1 MNRSK
6 ENTITSAV
14 APLLQQKLTGSGYT
28 VEAHPTAFDG
38 SYKEIDIIV
47 HRGGYETIGI
57 EAKIHGTADDAGVNQ
72 LRETYFGKQLNEDW
86 RGASI
91 NLQTGMAIR
100 YPEEASTCP
109 QAELATVLSEST
121 DFEYRLVTADSTG
134 NFPKDGFVKGSLD
147 DIATALSI
155 GAMPAEKIKAAIS
168 VMTKGMDVAVNDMR
182 QAIAREAECLTDSA
196 IAENMG
202 ILLEERVTEKTL
214 NEVCSKASLFIMN
227 AFIFQSDLAG
237 KKDFQNVRTLNDYD
251 TIRMSYDK
259 VCADWIR
266 ILNVNY
272 VPIFKPATFIIR
284 MFHKYNRR
292 LCRDVL
298 RTLWQTARTIV
309 ENHREAMHQIVGEVF
324 QEVLADRRYVKANYT
339 LPESAALLS
348 ALVCPDIDVHNLP
361 KVADY
366 ACGTGALLNGV
377 YQQVRRLY
385 SRKSGKS
392 DKDIHRRMLEE
403 NLAGVDIYP
412 HATHVTFTVMASA
425 HPQITLGS
433 TRVLPAPFGKKE
445 KGIYQIGSL
454 ELLDNQMLF
463 GGSGEETVRLRG
475 KEFGE
480 GIVEKTVTLKREFP
494 DEEMDIV
501 IMNPPFLTASAD
513 NNASDPKSVFAS
525 KERSESDKK
534 VMQNALAEKDTRVSN
549 GKLAYSYFV
558 ELANNKLR
566 DGGCMGMILPATVLT
581 ASSFKKVREMWATEY
596 HDIVVVTIAQRGGH
610 ASAFSADTGIA
621 ECMVVAIKGV
631 GKNTGRAK
639 FVSLSERPKSLLAG
653 QTLASLIQHHA
664 VTRRVEDEAQ
674 GGERLMI
681 GKKCMVQML
690 ECPIDAGEWGASR
703 VKSMSLM
710 QIAYQLRYG
719 QLRLP
724 ELLDAIRVP
733 ICPLGE
739 IGQVGAC
746 HNDIKMKGERGAFEM
761 HRRESNVQEGFA
773 ALWKLENITPQRSM
787 QVVPDYKAQIKPQN
801 VEKAHRI
808 LRQHNSRTH
817 YHMELG
823 FNANSVLAHGTETPS
838 LGVSNVTNVKFEDV
852 RYDAAW
858 TLWTNSTFG
867 MLCHWMTAGKQQP
880 GRGKLTQTTLRNVPT
895 LDVRQLSDAQLKSA
909 DNIFADLKKARL
921 KPYNECASDPWRHI
935 LDARLLAEVL
945 GITDTETHR
954 AMQRLREMLSDE
966 PSITGTKQT
975 SCCYKKDRK
984 DAASRGVPYDY
995 DDAAEAEAL
1004 QCQQRTLAMRGIWL
1018 PETEEARLQSAP
1030 TPTTP

>member
-38 SYKEIDIIV
+38 SNKEIDIIV

-72 LRETYFGKQLNEDW
+72 LRETYFGKQLNTDW

-147 DIATALSI
+147 DIATAIAI
-155 GAMPAEKIKAAIS
+155 GAVPAEKIQAAIK
-168 VMTKGMDVAVNDMR
+168 VMTKGMDIAVNDMR
-182 QAIAREAECLTDSA
+182 QAIAREADCLNDSA

-237 KKDFQNVRTLNDYD
+237 KKGFEKVRTLNDYD
-251 TIRMSYDK
+251 TVRMSYDK

-292 LCRDVL
+292 LCQDVL
-298 RTLWQTARTIV
+298 RTLWKTARTIV

-445 KGIYQIGSL
+445 EGIYQIGSL

-463 GGSGEETVRLRG
+463 GGSGQETVRLRG

-494 DEEMDIV
+494 DKEMDIV
-501 IMNPPFLTASAD
+501 IMNPPFLSTGAD
-513 NNASDPKSVFAS
+513 NNANDPKGVF
-525 KERSESDKK
+525 ESEKHSEADKK
-534 VMQNALAEKDTRVSN
+534 AMQKALREKKTRVSN
-549 GKLAYSYFV
+549 GKVAYSYFV
-558 ELANNKLR
+558 ELAHNKLV

-581 ASSFKKVREMWATEY
+581 SDPFKKVREMWATEY

-610 ASAFSADTGIA
+610 DSAFSSDTSMA
-621 ECMVVAIKGV
+621 ECMVVATKGI
-631 GKNTGRAK
+631 GENTGRAK

-653 QTLASLIQHHA
+653 QTLAALIQRFT
-664 VTRRVEDEAQ
+664 VIRRVEDEVH

-681 GKKCMVQML
+681 GDKCMAQML
-690 ECPIDAGEWGASR
+690 DCPIDAGEWGASR

-710 QIAYQLRYG
+710 QIAYQLRQG
-719 QLRLP
+719 ILRLP
-724 ELLDAIRVP
+724 ELQDAIDIP
-733 ICPLGE
+733 ICPIGE
-739 IGQVGAC
+739 IGKVGAD
-746 HNDIKMKGERGAFEM
+746 HRTIKDPKFGAFEM
-761 HRRESNVQEGFA
+761 HRSDYTVQEGTD
-773 ALWKLENITPQRSM
+773 ALWKLDNITPQRSM
-787 QVVPDYKAQIKPQN
+787 QVLPDYKAHMRPTRT
-801 VEKAHRI
+801 EKAHRI
-808 LRQHNSRTH
+808 LREDNSRTH
-817 YHMELG
+817 YHMYLG
-823 FNANSVLAHGTETPS
+823 FPANSVLAHSTEIPS
-838 LGVSNVTNVKFEDV
+838 IGVNLVTNVKLDKH
-852 RYDAAW
+852 YDATW
-858 TLWTNSTFG
+858 TLWANSTFG
-867 MLCHWMTAGKQQP
+867 MLCHWATAGKQQP
-880 GRGKLTQTTLRNVPT
+880 GRGIISSAKQLESVPT
-895 LDVRQLSDAQLKSA
+895 LDVRRISDAQLA
-909 DNIFADLKKARL
+909 TAERVFADLKHARL
-921 KPYNECASDPWRHI
+921 CPYNECSTDPWRHV

-945 GITDTETHR
+945 GITDKASHK
-954 AMQRLREMLSDE
+954 AMHRLRKMLSAE
-966 PSITGTKQT
+966 PSITGTKKET
-975 SCCYKKDRK
+975 CCYEKDKK
-984 DAASRGVPYDY
+984 DAAKRGVPYLY
-995 DDAAEAEAL
+995 DDALEAKAL
-1004 QCQQRTLAMRGIWL
+1004 QSQRRALAMRGIYL
-1018 PETEEARLQSAP
+1018 PETEDARLQSAP
-1030 TPTTP
+1030 TQQKP

>member
-38 SYKEIDIIV
+38 SNKEIDIIV

-72 LRETYFGKQLNEDW
+72 LRETYFGKQLNTDW

-121 DFEYRLVTADSTG
+121 DFEYRLVTADSKG
-134 NFPKDGFVKGSLD
+134 NFPKDGFVKGSLN
-147 DIATALSI
+147 DIATALAI
-155 GAMPAEKIKAAIS
+155 GAVPAEKIQAAIG
-168 VMTKGMDVAVNDMR
+168 VMTKGMDIAVNDMR

-237 KKDFQNVRTLNDYD
+237 KKGFEKVRTLNDYD
-251 TIRMSYDK
+251 TVRMSYDK

-272 VPIFKPATFIIR
+272 VPIFKPATRIIR
-284 MFHKYNRR
+284 MCHKYNRL
-292 LCRDVL
+292 LCQDVL
-298 RTLWQTARTIV
+298 KTLWTTARTIV

-324 QEVLADRRYVKANYT
+324 QEVLADRRYNKANYT

-385 SRKSGKS
+385 SRKSGQS
-392 DKDIHRRMLEE
+392 DRDIHRLMLEE

-425 HPQITLGS
+425 HPQITLGA
-433 TRVLPAPFGKKE
+433 TRVLPAPFGKKGE
-445 KGIYQIGSL
+445 GVYQLGSL

-480 GIVEKTVTLKREFP
+480 GIIEKTVTLKREFANG
-494 DEEMDIV
+494 EMDIV

-513 NNASDPKSVFAS
+513 PNTNNPKGVFES
-525 KERSESDKK
+525 EERSEADKK
-534 VMQNALAEKDTRVSN
+534 EMQKALAKKDTQVSH
-549 GKLAYSYFV
+549 GKVAYSHFV
-558 ELANNKLR
+558 ELADKKLR
-566 DGGCMGMILPATVLT
+566 DGGCMGMILPATVL
-581 ASSFKKVREMWATEY
+581 SSDPFKKVREMWATEY
-596 HDIVVVTIAQRGGH
+596 HNVVVVTIAQKSREG
-610 ASAFSADTGIA
+610 SAFSSATNMA
-621 ECMVVAIKGV
+621 ECMVVARKGV
-631 GKNTGRAK
+631 GQNTGRAK
-639 FVSLSERPKSLLAG
+639 CVCLSKRPDS
-653 QTLASLIQHHA
+653 TLAANAIAQIIHRQPVA
-664 VTRRVEDEAQ
+664 RRLEDEEF
-674 GGERLMI
+674 GGDAVMI
-681 GKKCMVQML
+681 GDVPIAQML
-690 ECPIDAGEWGASR
+690 ECPIDAGVWGTSR

-710 QIAYQLRYG
+710 QIAHQISSG
-719 QLRLP
+719 KLRLP
-724 ELLDAIRVP
+724 ELQTAVDIPV
-733 ICPLGE
+733 CPLGE
-739 IGQVGAC
+739 IGEFGATSSTIT
-746 HNDIKMKGERGAFEM
+746 DKRKGAFTM
-761 HRRESNVQEGFA
+761 HRRESNVQEGYD
-773 ALWKLENITPQRSM
+773 ALWNLKNITPQRSM
-787 QVVPDYKAQIKPQN
+787 QVVPDYKALIKPQKT
-801 VEKAHRI
+801 EKAHEI
-808 LRQHNSRTH
+808 LNQYNSGTH
-817 YHMELG
+817 YHMYLQ
-823 FNANSVLAHGTETPS
+823 FNANSVLAHWTHPVS
-838 LGVSNVTNVKFEDV
+838 LGANLVTNVKLENED
-852 RYDAAW
+852 YEAAW

-867 MLCHWMTAGKQQP
+867 MLCHWATAGKQQES
-880 GRGKLTQTTLRNVPT
+880 RGILKFKVLRKVPT
-895 LDVRQLSDAQLKSA
+895 LDVSQLSAAQLKAA
-909 DNIFADLKKARL
+909 DNIFAELKKARL
-921 KPYNECASDPWRHI
+921 LPYNECKSDPWRHI

-945 GITDTETHR
+945 GITDKASHK
-954 AMQRLREMLSDE
+954 AMQRLREMLSAE
-966 PSITGTKQT
+966 PSITGTKKET
-975 SCCYKKDRK
+975 CCYEKDKK
-984 DAASRGVPYDY
+984 DAAKRGVPYLY
-995 DDAAEAEAL
+995 DDAVEKQAL
-1004 QCQQRTLAMRGIWL
+1004 DEQQ
-1018 PETEEARLQSAP
+1018 ARLRGMGIHLP
-1030 TPTTP
+1030 

>member
-6 ENTITSAV
+6 ENTITNAV
-14 APLLQQKLTGSGYT
+14 APLLRAKLTGSGYT
-28 VEAHPTAFDG
+28 VAAHPTAFDG
-38 SYKEIDIIV
+38 SAKEIDICV
-47 HRGGYETIGI
+47 RRRGYETIGI
-57 EAKIHGTADDAGVNQ
+57 EAKIHGTADDAGVVQ
-72 LRETYFGKQLNEDW
+72 LRAEYFGKQLNTDW
-86 RGASI
+86 RGSSLT
-91 NLQTGMAIR
+91 LQTGMAIR

-121 DFEYRLVTADSTG
+121 DFEYRLVTADSKG
-134 NFPKDGFVKGSLD
+134 DFPKGGFVRGSLD
-147 DIATALSI
+147 DIATALTI
-155 GAMPAEKIKAAIS
+155 GAVPAEKIQAAINI
-168 VMTKGMDVAVNDMR
+168 MTRGMDVAVNDIT
-182 QAIAREAECLTDSA
+182 QAIAREAECLSDSA

-202 ILLEERVTEKTL
+202 LLLEERVTEKTL

-227 AFIFQSDLAG
+227 AFIFQFDLAG
-237 KKDFQNVRTLNDYD
+237 KKGFEKVRSLNDYD
-251 TIRMSYDK
+251 TIRMNYKK
-259 VCADWIR
+259 VSADWIR

-272 VPIFKPATFIIR
+272 VPIFKPAARIIL
-284 MFHKYNRR
+284 MLHKYNRI
-292 LCRDVL
+292 LCQDVL
-298 RTLWQTARTIV
+298 KTLWQTARTIV

-348 ALVCPDIDVHNLP
+348 ALVCPDIDVNNLP
-361 KVADY
+361 KVADF

-392 DKDIHRRMLEE
+392 DKDIHRHMLEE

-425 HPQITLGS
+425 HPQVTLGS

-445 KGIYQIGSL
+445 GGIYQIGSL

-463 GGSGEETVRLRG
+463 GGSGEETVRLQG

-501 IMNPPFLTASAD
+501 IMNPPFLTTGAD
-513 NNASDPKSVFAS
+513 NNAADPKNVF
-525 KERSESDKK
+525 ESEEHSEADKK
-534 VMQNALAEKDTRVSN
+534 AMQKALREKDTRVSN
-549 GKLAYSYFV
+549 GKVAYSYFV

-566 DGGCMGMILPATVLT
+566 EGGCMGMILPATVLT
-581 ASSFKKVREMWATEY
+581 SAPFKKVREMWATEY
-596 HDIVVVTIAQRGGH
+596 HNVVVLTIAQKGARD
-610 ASAFSADTGIA
+610 SAFSSDTGMA
-621 ECMVVAIKGV
+621 ECMVVATKGI

-639 FVSLSERPKSLLAG
+639 FVSLSERPTSLLAG
-653 QTLASLIQHHA
+653 QTLASLIQRHA
-664 VTRRVEDEAQ
+664 VTRRVEDEAH

-681 GKKCMVQML
+681 GDKCMAQML

-710 QIAYQLRYG
+710 QIAYQLRLG
-719 QLRLP
+719 TLRLP
-724 ELLDAIRVP
+724 ELQDAIDIPVL
-733 ICPLGE
+733 PLSKVGT
-739 IGQVGAC
+739 IGVDSRKIQD
-746 HNDIKMKGERGAFEM
+746 NRNLGAFDM
-761 HRRESNVQEGFA
+761 HRSDYTVQEGTD
-773 ALWKLENITPQRSM
+773 ALWHLDNITPQRSM
-787 QVVPDYKAQIKPQN
+787 QVLPDYKAQMKPTH
-801 VEKAHRI
+801 VDKAHQI
-808 LRQHNSRTH
+808 LREHNSRTH
-817 YHMELG
+817 YHMYLR
-823 FNANSVLAHGTETPS
+823 FTANSVLAHWTKNPA
-838 LGVSNVTNVKFEDV
+838 LGANLITNLKLDK
-852 RYDAAW
+852 RYEAAW

-867 MLCHWMTAGKQQP
+867 LLCHWTTAGKQQP
-880 GRGKLTQTTLRNVPT
+880 GRGILKLTALKNVPT
-895 LDVRQLSDAQLKSA
+895 LDVRQLSDAQLAAA
-909 DNIFADLKKARL
+909 DAIFADLKKARL
-921 KPYNECASDPWRHI
+921 KPYNECASDAWRHI

-945 GITDTETHR
+945 GITDVETHQ

-975 SCCYKKDRK
+975 SCCYKKDKK

-995 DDAAEAEAL
+995 DDVLEAEAL

-1018 PETEEARLQSAP
+1018 PETGEARLQSAP
-1030 TPTTP
+1030 TQQKP